1 MAWES
6 GTVPTDWR
14 KAQIVPVHKKGSRTQ
29 CKNYRGISL
38 LSVPG
43 KVYAT
48 VLDKRIRAITEE
60 KVLEEQGA
68 FRRKRSCIDQIFTV
82 RQLGEKVIGKNKIM
96 RMVCVDLEKAFDR
109 VNRELLWQVLERYG
123 VRGRLKEAVE
133 SLYFQSEA
141 CVRVQGKNS
150 EWFEVAMG
158 VRQGCTMSPWLFNL
172 VMDSIVREAREKFQG
187 GVQLESSKV
196 QFLLFAD
203 DLVIVAENEEDI
215 KRNAEVLNEVM
226 AKWKMRIN
234 WQKTKVMVVQRG
246 GGTCHLVV
254 DDVEVEA
261 VQTTKYLGAMFNDE
275 ASCDDEIEN
284 RIGTATRM
292 VGALRRQVI
301 ERKELSKAT
310 KLRVINAM
318 VVPTLLY
325 GSETWTLQKR
335 HRSKIQAMEMRYLR
349 RIEGVSRLDRIPNE
363 DIRRRLG
370 VEAVLAVAD
379 RKKKEWRER
388 IEGMSQERLVRRV
401 FEEDVCGRRPRGRP
415 RKKWIDDME

>member
-1 MAWES
+1 
-6 GTVPTDWR
+6 
-14 KAQIVPVHKKGSRTQ
+14 
-29 CKNYRGISL
+29 
-38 LSVPG
+38 
-43 KVYAT
+43 
-48 VLDKRIRAITEE
+48 
-60 KVLEEQGA
+60 
-68 FRRKRSCIDQIFTV
+68 
-82 RQLGEKVIGKNKIM
+82 
-96 RMVCVDLEKAFDR
+96 
-109 VNRELLWQVLERYG
+109 
-123 VRGRLKEAVE
+123 
-133 SLYFQSEA
+133 
-141 CVRVQGKNS
+141 
-150 EWFEVAMG
+150 
-158 VRQGCTMSPWLFNL
+158 
-172 VMDSIVREAREKFQG
+172 
-187 GVQLESSKV
+187 
-196 QFLLFAD
+196 
-203 DLVIVAENEEDI
+203 
-215 KRNAEVLNEVM
+215 M

-261 VQTTKYLGAMFNDE
+261 VQTTKYLGAMFNDK
-275 ASCDDEIEN
+275 ASCNDEIEN
-284 RIGTATRM
+284 TIGTATRM

-335 HRSKIQAMEMRYLR
+335 HRSRIQAMDMRYLR
-349 RIEGVSRLDRIPNE
+349 KIEGVSRLDRVPNE

>member
-1 MAWES
+1 MIGLYLKKLVLPTASFSGHKVKYKGDFPVVFACVPDTIARSAHTDMCCKITPAILCSAFYWTYFYMTINLRFNLYIVHHQMAC
-6 GTVPTDWR
+6 TTP
-14 KAQIVPVHKKGSRTQ
+14 
-29 CKNYRGISL
+29 
-38 LSVPG
+38 
-43 KVYAT
+43 
-48 VLDKRIRAITEE
+48 
-60 KVLEEQGA
+60 
-68 FRRKRSCIDQIFTV
+68 
-82 RQLGEKVIGKNKIM
+82 
-96 RMVCVDLEKAFDR
+96 
-109 VNRELLWQVLERYG
+109 
-123 VRGRLKEAVE
+123 
-133 SLYFQSEA
+133 SLYYH
-141 CVRVQGKNS
+141 
-150 EWFEVAMG
+150 
-158 VRQGCTMSPWLFNL
+158 
-172 VMDSIVREAREKFQG
+172 
-187 GVQLESSKV
+187 
-196 QFLLFAD
+196 
-203 DLVIVAENEEDI
+203 
-215 KRNAEVLNEVM
+215 
-226 AKWKMRIN
+226 
-234 WQKTKVMVVQRG
+234 QKTKVMVVQRG